1 MARKL
6 QAKNDIELVNMVM
19 PALEQAVD
27 YVVQKIWNDNRELIR
42 KLVYETYQPS
52 EYQRSG
58 EFKQAWT
65 TVDSKTSGN
74 KTVGRFEYDPDS
86 MSVGHPSTERG
97 TPDYGKHASAV
108 KHASDVG
115 DSDAREYLAE
125 IIYQGLAGP
134 AFGYGPVHDGAWT
147 KKRDVWEALIKK
159 LGTRKFKSYF
169 HEGLRLAGVKFR
181 DTKEKPSIRR
191 FNE

>member
-19 PALEQAVD
+19 PALEQAVN

-42 KLVYETYQPS
+42 QLVYETYQPS

-74 KTVGRFEYDPDS
+74 KTVGKFEYDPDS
-86 MSVGHPSTERG
+86 MSVGDPATERG
-97 TPDYGKHASAV
+97 TPEYGKHASAV
-108 KHASDVG
+108 D

-134 AFGYGPVHDGAWT
+134 AFGYGPVHSGAWT
-147 KKRDVWEALIKK
+147 KKRNVWETLIKK
-159 LGTRKFKSYF
+159 LGNRKFKSYF
-169 HEGLRLAGVKFR
+169 HEGLRLAGVKFK
-181 DTKEKPSIRR
+181 DTGEKPSIRR

>member
-27 YVVQKIWNDNRELIR
+27 YVVQQIWKDNQELIS
-42 KLVYETYQPS
+42 KLIYETYHPS

-65 TVDSKTSGN
+65 TVDSKTRGN
-74 KTVGRFEYDPDS
+74 KTEGKFEYDPDS
-86 MSVGHPSTERG
+86 MSVGYPSTERG
-97 TPDYGKHASAV
+97 TPDYGLHASAI
-108 KHASDVG
+108 DNF
-115 DSDAREYLAE
+115 DARDYLAE

-159 LGTRKFKSYF
+159 LGNRKFKSYF

-181 DTKEKPSIRR
+181 DTREKPSIRR